1 MFQKVKNIDYYSP
14 FEYNFLVNIFRILT
28 GNKQI
33 TGDDSMFKK
42 ALSIILSVLIA
53 VQIFAI
59 GSFAAE
65 NEKNYI
71 IENPYADINWDTWT
85 AYKTQLHSH
94 TNASDAY
101 PTIHEYVQEH
111 YDLNYDIVALTDHGT
126 VNRGWNVAP
135 QTVPLMRLIKYERT
149 HMDDIIPLTE
159 EEYQS
164 YLNGTAQSDRRTHE
178 NGMLDVPLGIELNMA
193 TPISDCH
200 LTGYFA
206 DYGQGL
212 AGVYGD
218 YETPAMEVNKLGGL
232 TMLSHVGEFLYPIG
246 FEDTAEHAGK
256 LNDEYYANKF
266 ARIFLDNAGS
276 CVGMGINSADDEFT
290 RCDRILYDQILQ
302 KTIPNGV
309 VPWAFC
315 FADSHKIEVMDISY
329 TMMYMKD
336 LTLEEF
342 RRCMEKGEFFSVS
355 RYSNGIELNGMK
367 EWPEFNKEN
376 VDTYLKNPMP
386 MITRVDVDQENDTI
400 TVEGT
405 DFNRITWVSDGNV
418 ILREE
423 NITDG
428 RATLDLHSSD
438 LLDDANLYV
447 RFYVT
452 GNDGICYSQPFVLN
466 VEGEEFES
474 VTVPETQ
481 DISTSLRKLVTII
494 DAIFFKFNPIIWAF
508 KYFAL
513 GYDPITQAFG
523 K

>member
-1 MFQKVKNIDYYSP
+1 MLKKITA
-14 FEYNFLVNIFRILT
+14 ILLC
-28 GNKQI
+28 
-33 TGDDSMFKK
+33 MVF
-42 ALSIILSVLIA
+42 A
-53 VQIFAI
+53 VQFCTV

-65 NEKNYI
+65 KSVKNYVI
-71 IENPYADINWDTWT
+71 DNPYEDVDWDSWK

-111 YDLNYDIVALTDHGT
+111 YDLDYDIVALTDHGT
-126 VNRGWNVAP
+126 INWGWNKEP
-135 QTVPLMRLIKYERT
+135 ETVPLMRLIKYERT
-149 HMDDIIPLTE
+149 HMDDIIPLTD
-159 EEYQS
+159 EEYNS
-164 YLNGTAQSDRRTHE
+164 YINGTAASTRRTHQ

-206 DYGQGL
+206 DYGQGY

-218 YETPAMEVNKLGGL
+218 YETPAREVKKRGGI

-246 FEDTAEHAGK
+246 FEDTADHAGQ

-266 ARIFLDNAGS
+266 ARIFMENPGS
-276 CVGMGINSADDEFT
+276 CVGMGVNSADDQFT

-309 VPWAFC
+309 LPWAFC

-336 LTLEEF
+336 LSIEEF

-367 EWPEFNKEN
+367 EWPEFDVNK

-386 MITRVDVDQENDTI
+386 MITKVTVDQENDTI
-400 TVEGT
+400 SVEGT
-405 DFNRITWVSDGNV
+405 NFDRITWVSDTNV
-418 ILREE
+418 IKREE
-423 NITDG
+423 NIKDG
-428 RATLDLHSSD
+428 KATLDLHASD
-438 LLDDANLYV
+438 LLNEPNLYV

-452 GNDGICYSQPFVLN
+452 GSDGICYSQPFVLN

-474 VTVPETQ
+474 VEVPETH
-481 DISTSLRKLVTII
+481 DISTFLRSFVTVV
-494 DAIFFKFNPIIWAF
+494 DVIFFKFNPIIWAF

-513 GYDPITQAFG
+513 GYDPIAQIFG

>member
-1 MFQKVKNIDYYSP
+1 
-14 FEYNFLVNIFRILT
+14 
-28 GNKQI
+28 
-33 TGDDSMFKK
+33 MFKK
-42 ALSIILSVLIA
+42 AVAVVLSVLVA
-53 VQIFAI
+53 VPFFAVS
-59 GSFAAE
+59 SFAAE
-65 NEKNYI
+65 YEKNFI
-71 IENPYADINWDTWT
+71 ITNPYADIDWDTWT

-111 YDLNYDIVALTDHGT
+111 YDLDYDIVALTDHGT
-126 VNRGWNVAP
+126 VNKGWNVAP

-149 HMDDIIPLTE
+149 QMADIIPLTE

-164 YLNGTAQSDRRTHE
+164 YLTGTAESDRRTHE

-206 DYGQGL
+206 DYGQGY

-218 YETPAMEVNKLGGL
+218 YETPAREVNKLGGI

-246 FEDTAEHAGK
+246 FEDSADHAGQ

-266 ARIFLDNAGS
+266 AKIFLDNAGS
-276 CVGMGINSADDEFT
+276 CVGMGVNSADDEYT

-329 TMMYMKD
+329 TMMYMKE
-336 LTLEEF
+336 LNLEEF

-367 EWPEFNKEN
+367 EWPEFDKEN
-376 VDTYLKNPMP
+376 VSTYLQNPMP
-386 MITRVDVDQENDTI
+386 MVTKVTVDDENDKI
-400 TVEGT
+400 YIEGT
-405 DFNRITWVSDGNV
+405 DFNRITWVSDTNV

-428 RATLDLHSSD
+428 KAVLDLHSSD
-438 LLDDANLYV
+438 LLNEPNLYV
-447 RFYVT
+447 RFYIT
-452 GNDGICYSQPFVLN
+452 GDDGICYSQPFVLN
-466 VEGEEFES
+466 VEGEEFEA
-474 VTVPETQ
+474 VTVPETN
-481 DISTSLRKLVTII
+481 DISTKLRTLITVL
-494 DAIFFKFNPIIWAF
+494 DVIFFKFNPIVWAF

-513 GYDPITQAFG
+513 GYNPIDQIAAG
-523 K
+523 C